1 MKINFYKELEKKWKE
16 ICLIH
21 DAMGILE
28 WDKSTMMPEGSY
40 EERTEQLTNLNV
52 LSHKMT
58 IDKQFYGYIKKSEKL
73 KKLNSWERKN
83 LKLIKKLYI
92 RNNVLDAKLLRKI
105 SKAESSCEMQWRKSK
120 SKSDFKSLIPKLEEV
135 IKLTKIKAKIHSSVF
150 KCSLYDAQLDH
161 YEMGLKS
168 DKIDVIFDQLISFLP
183 DLLKEVLNFQKK
195 KKKIIPLKKD
205 LFPDLP
211 EILERMNKKFMGA
224 LGFNFLYGRL
234 DVSAHPFCG
243 GTYRDVRITTRYEK
257 NYFDSLMAVL
267 HETGHAFYN
276 LGTPEKWK
284 YQAVGEPL
292 GMAVHESQSLFW
304 EMQVCRSYEFLKFAM
319 SIFEKWG
326 GLEINK
332 KENNAENFYKIFT
345 KVKPSFIRVNADE
358 VTYPLHVIL
367 RYKIEKELIEGNMK
381 VKDIPKV
388 WNMYMKKYLGI
399 TPKNNL
405 EGCLQDT
412 HWFDGTFGYFPT
424 YTLGALYAA
433 QFFAKAKKQIPS
445 LSNEIAKG
453 KFTKLLKWLRDNI
466 HQKGSLYTS
475 DELIKKVTGEKLNIE
490 YFKNHLVERYL
501 N

>member
-52 LSHKMT
+52 LTHKMT

-92 RNNVLDAKLLRKI
+92 RNNVLDAKLLQKI

-150 KCSLYDAQLDH
+150 KCSLYDALLNQ
-161 YEMGLKS
+161 YEDELKS
-168 DKIDVIFDQLISFLP
+168 DKIDKIFDQLISFLP
-183 DLLKEVLNFQKK
+183 NFLKEVLNFQKK
-195 KKKIIPLKKD
+195 NKKIILIKD
-205 LFPDLP
+205 KVKPVFQ
-211 EILERMNKKFMGA
+211 ES
-224 LGFNFLYGRL
+224 LGRLLMEKIGFDFSYGRL
-234 DVSAHPFCG
+234 DVSMHPFCG
-243 GTYRDVRITTRYEK
+243 GAENDARITTRYNEK
-257 NYFDSLMAVL
+257 NFFESLMGIL

-276 LGTPEKWK
+276 LGLPKKWK
-284 YQAVGEPL
+284 YQPVGYPL
-292 GMAVHESQSLFW
+292 GTVLHESQSLFW
-304 EMQVCRSYEFLKFAM
+304 EMQICRSYEFLKFV
-319 SIFEKWG
+319 SPLIRKNFYVKGKKW
-326 GLEINK
+326 E
-332 KENNAENFYKIFT
+332 AENLYKIYT
-345 KVKPSFIRVNADE
+345 CVKPSLIRVNADE
-358 VTYPLHVIL
+358 VTYPMHVIV
-367 RYKIEKELIEGNMK
+367 RFKIEKELFEGNMK
-381 VKDIPKV
+381 VKEIPKV

-399 TPKNNL
+399 EPKNNE
-405 EGCLQDT
+405 EGCLQDI

-424 YTLGALYAA
+424 YTLGAIYAA
-433 QFFAKAKKQIPS
+433 QLSVEVKRQIPS
-445 LSNEIAKG
+445 LSNEITKG
-453 KFTKLLKWLRDNI
+453 KFTKLLEWLRHNV
-466 HQKGSLYTS
+466 HQKGSLYNS
-475 DELIKKVTGEKLNIE
+475 DELIKQITGEELNID
-490 YFKNHLVERYL
+490 YFKDHLVERYL